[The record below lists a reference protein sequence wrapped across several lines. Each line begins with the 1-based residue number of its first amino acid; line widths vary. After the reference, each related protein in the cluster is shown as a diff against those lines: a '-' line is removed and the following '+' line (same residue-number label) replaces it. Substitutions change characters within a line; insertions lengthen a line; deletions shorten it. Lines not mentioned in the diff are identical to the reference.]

1 MRQRSHR
8 NHDELI
14 RRGQEALEREDF
26 DEAEALGR
34 RALMLS
40 AGSLEARQLVSSAL
54 IEQVRYEE
62 AAPLLEEILSQAPDD
77 LAALADLGLVL
88 FEMCEFEDAEAAL
101 SRALE
106 IDVADPQACY
116 WMALCLER
124 RGEYELSDR
133 HFLRAHQ
140 HGADDYPLPTRIG
153 REEFEAVLREALA
166 ELPEDIRRALKN
178 IAIVVQ
184 DLPAEESLLDF
195 DPPLDPC
202 LYGLYVGTPL
212 PERTTADP
220 PRLPDQIFVY
230 KRNLERMCPDRETLR
245 REIRITLLHE
255 IGHYLG
261 FDEDSLAEKGY
272 A

>member
-1 MRQRSHR
+1 MKQRPRQSH
-8 NHDELI
+8 DDLI
-14 RRGQEALEREDF
+14 RRGQDALEREDF
-26 DEAEALGR
+26 DDAEALGR
-34 RALMLS
+34 RALMLDPE
-40 AGSLEARQLVSSAL
+40 SLDARQLVSSAL
-54 IEQVRYEE
+54 IEQARYEE
-62 AAPLLEEILSQAPDD
+62 AAPLLEEILSKEPDD

-106 IDVADPQACY
+106 IDAADPQACY

-124 RGEYELSDR
+124 RAENEMADQL
-133 HFLRAHQ
+133 FQRAHQ
-140 HGADDYPLPTRIG
+140 QSPDDYPLPTRMS
-153 REEFEAVLREALA
+153 REDFEAVMREALA
-166 ELPEDIRRALKN
+166 ELPDDIRREMKN
-178 IAIVVQ
+178 LAVLIQ

-212 PERTTADP
+212 PERTAGDP

-230 KRNLERMCPDRETLR
+230 KRNLERMCADRETLR

-255 IGHYLG
+255 VGHYLG
-261 FDEDSLAEKGY
+261 FDEDYLAEKGY